1 MSSLLNKLLSLR
13 HIEYLVVDRNFNIIE
28 VSSGVKRFADCP
40 NEVMKGKNVRLSF
53 PEIVGLENSLIALIE
68 GREAS
73 FELKGI
79 GRSSVQEE
87 PLYID
92 IYFINEHSE
101 ENLENRLI
109 LFFEDVTERMI
120 LEQKLV
126 QRCNEVSLLL
136 EAWAACNDYL
146 GKIILSMKDALV
158 VTTSLGIIK
167 TVNQAAQDLFGYRE
181 EELIGQ
187 PISIILSEENLLL
200 KASNQPFIFDQLFNN
215 VKIVCQ
221 TKSGEKIAI
230 AFSCS
235 AIQTNIEDLQDFIY
249 VGRELT
255 DC

>member
-1 MSSLLNKLLSLR
+1 MSSLLKKLLSLR
-13 HIEYLVVDRNFNIIE
+13 HIEYLVVDRDFNIIE
-28 VSSGVKRFADCP
+28 VSSGVQRFADCP
-40 NEVMKGKNVRLSF
+40 NEVRKGKNVRLGF

-68 GREAS
+68 GRQAS

-101 ENLENRLI
+101 ENRLI
-109 LFFEDVTERMI
+109 LFLEDVTERMV

-200 KASNQPFIFDQLFNN
+200 KASNQPFIFDKLFNN
-215 VKIVCQ
+215 VEIVCK

-235 AIQTNIEDLQDFIY
+235 AIQTNIENLQDFIY